1 MTSKLIWKTSRRTFD
16 LRKRPLVMG
25 ILNITPDSFSDGGR
39 FAAADD
45 AFRQAEQMISEGA
58 DIIDIGGESTRP
70 GSSRVPPDEEAARVI
85 PVIEAAAARF
95 DVPISI
101 DTTKSEVAAAALAAG
116 AEIVND
122 ISGLRFDPKIAGCV
136 AETGAGLVLMHSR
149 GNFENMHS
157 QPPVTD
163 IFEEV
168 RSDLA
173 RSIAGAEYVGVS
185 RDCIA
190 LDIGIGFGKT
200 LDQNLQLL
208 SGLDRL
214 AGHFREFP
222 ILVGVSRKSFLGRIL
237 NNASAGERLAGS
249 VAAAAL
255 AVWNGASI
263 IRAHDVRATADAILT
278 ASVIR
283 DARDQ

>member
-1 MTSKLIWKTSRRTFD
+1 
-16 LRKRPLVMG
+16 
-25 ILNITPDSFSDGGR
+25 
-39 FAAADD
+39 
-45 AFRQAEQMISEGA
+45 
-58 DIIDIGGESTRP
+58 
-70 GSSRVPPDEEAARVI
+70 
-85 PVIEAAAARF
+85 
-95 DVPISI
+95 
-101 DTTKSEVAAAALAAG
+101 
-116 AEIVND
+116 
-122 ISGLRFDPKIAGCV
+122 
-136 AETGAGLVLMHSR
+136 
-149 GNFENMHS
+149 MHS